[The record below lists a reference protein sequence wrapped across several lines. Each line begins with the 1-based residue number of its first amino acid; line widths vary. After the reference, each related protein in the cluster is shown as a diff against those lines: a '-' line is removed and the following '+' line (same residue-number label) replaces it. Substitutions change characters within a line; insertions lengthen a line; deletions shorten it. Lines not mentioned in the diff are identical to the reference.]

1 MKKIIINISI
11 TLVVGLVLFYFWL
24 PPINVTSSDFW
35 SYITFLVII
44 FVFITLFTS
53 SSNFK
58 EELIKANKTGKLPKG
73 VGFTKYLVILVGLFI
88 LPIVINFVLSPL
100 FFSNEYYKRISVSEE
115 VSFSEGV
122 EPVNFNSLPLLDKA
136 SSQILGDRVM
146 GQLPELVSQFY
157 VSTQYTQINLNE
169 EILRVTPLEYDGLIR
184 YFTNREEGVAG
195 YITVDS
201 ITGESELTKL
211 EEGMKFMD
219 SAYFGEDL
227 NRHIRFNYPT
237 EVFSDKYFELD
248 NEGNPYWVVPTLEY
262 KGIGIR
268 EEVSGVILVDPISG
282 DMKKYDIEDVPEWV
296 DHAYPSQLV
305 LNQINDWG
313 KYENGF
319 LNSIFGQRDVVTSTE
334 GYNYLVMNN
343 DVYLYTGI
351 TSVAQDESNLGF
363 VLVNLRTKETN
374 FYASPGAEEY
384 SAMASAEGQ
393 VQNLKYTSTF
403 PILINLNNRP
413 TYLMSLKDN
422 ANLVKMYAFVD
433 VEDYQKV
440 VVTDVNDG
448 IVKAAENYLDTNIG
462 LDTTE
467 IIYEEI
473 QVSSITFAI
482 IDGNT
487 NYYIVGTNGKKYV
500 ADIMI
505 NEFFLPFVKV
515 GQYINVGYRQG
526 NVNSNDVYELLE
538 VK

>member
-1 MKKIIINISI
+1 MKKNIIKILI
-11 TLVVGLVLFYFWL
+11 TLIIGLVVFYFWL
-24 PPINVTSSDFW
+24 PPINVTSSEFW
-35 SYITFLVII
+35 SFITFLVII
-44 FVFITLFTS
+44 YVVINSFS
-53 SSNFK
+53 GMSNLRK
-58 EELIKANKTGKLPKG
+58 ELIKVNKTGKLPKTG
-73 VGFTKYLVILVGLFI
+73 GFSKYLLVIAGLFI
-88 LPIVINFVLSPL
+88 IPILVNLVLSPL
-100 FFSNEYYKRISVSEE
+100 FFSNEYYKRIAVDEE
-115 VSFSEGV
+115 VGFEEGV
-122 EPVNFNSLPLLDKA
+122 ESVDFNSLPLLDKA
-136 SSQILGDRVM
+136 SSEILGDRVM

-169 EILRVTPLEYDGLIR
+169 EILRVTPLEYDGIIR
-184 YFTNREEGVAG
+184 YFTNREDGVAG

-201 ITGESELTKL
+201 ITGKSELVKL
-211 EEGMKFMD
+211 EDGMKYMD

-237 EVFSDKYFELD
+237 EVFRDTYFELD
-248 NEGNPYWVVPTLEY
+248 NEGNPYWIVPTLGY
-262 KGIGIR
+262 TGIGIR
-268 EEVSGVILVDPISG
+268 EEVTGVIILDPITG
-282 DMKKYDIEDVPEWV
+282 DMKKYEIDEVPEWV
-296 DHAYPSQLV
+296 DHAYPSDLV
-305 LNQINDWG
+305 LSQIDDWG

-319 LNSIFGQRDVVTSTE
+319 FNSIFGQSEVVTSTS

-363 VLVNLRTKETN
+363 ILTNLRTKETN
-374 FYASPGAEEY
+374 FYAAPGAEEY

-403 PILINLNNRP
+403 PILINLNGRP

-440 VVTDVNDG
+440 VVTDVNEG
-448 IVKAAENYLDTNIG
+448 IVKAAENYLDTNISF
-462 LDTTE
+462 DTSE
-467 IIYEEI
+467 IIYEDI
-473 QVSSITFAI
+473 QVSSISFAI

-500 ADIMI
+500 ADIKL
-505 NEFFLPFVKV
+505 NEFLLPFLKV
-515 GQYINVGYRQG
+515 GDRINVGYRQG
-526 NVNSNDVYELLE
+526 SVSELDVYELSE